1 MTELRVGVVGAGSIG
16 CAVAFAIADA
26 GGRPPSILARGA
38 TLAALQ
44 GAGVTRLDG
53 GHRSRMV
60 IASDDPSFLGE
71 QDVLV
76 LSTKAPALSALAPR
90 LRRMLGPRTA
100 IVPLVNGVPWWFFAG
115 DGGSLPKL
123 QLRSVDPGG
132 DIAHA
137 LPSEQIVGAV
147 VNMSCSSPEPGCV
160 FRTAGNRITIGSIMT
175 ASDHDGRLQMVDDV
189 LCGAGFDVVK
199 HEQIREIVWYKLM
212 GNASFNPISAL
223 TRATGDRIA
232 TDPEVR
238 AICIQMMNEAKSVA
252 ATFGLTV
259 SGSPDSRLAVAER
272 LGKFKTSMLQD
283 AEAARPLEYSA
294 LIGAIVEI
302 ADHFNVAVPV
312 TRVVHGL
319 VQLLDVVT
327 QSESAEMVVPDV
339 SAQ

>member
-1 MTELRVGVVGAGSIG
+1 M
-16 CAVAFAIADA
+16 
-26 GGRPPSILARGA
+26 
-38 TLAALQ
+38 
-44 GAGVTRLDG
+44 
-53 GHRSRMV
+53 
-60 IASDDPSFLGE
+60 
-71 QDVLV
+71 
-76 LSTKAPALSALAPR
+76 
-90 LRRMLGPRTA
+90 
-100 IVPLVNGVPWWFFAG
+100 
-115 DGGSLPKL
+115 

-132 DIAHA
+132 DIARA
-137 LPSEQIVGAV
+137 LPSEKIVGAV
-147 VNMSCSSPEPGCV
+147 VNMSCSSPKPGCV

-175 ASDHDGRLQMVDDV
+175 ASDHDDRLQMVDDV
-189 LCGAGFDVVK
+189 LCDAGFDVVR
-199 HEQIREIVWYKLM
+199 HEQIREIVWYKLL

-252 ATFGLTV
+252 AAFGLTV
-259 SGSPDSRLAVAER
+259 SGSPDSRLAVAES

-339 SAQ
+339 SAHKLGESAFGPRDYARN